1 LCLSPERY
9 SYPVPGLFATFF
21 IAASLACY
29 ENGTRER
36 VDGKTSKTHLAAGL
50 AERLSCYE
58 NGTIP
63 VPKLALQLF
72 RLQEH
77 MSEKKLYP
85 KAREKKPYT
94 CPAFVTF
101 RPDAVQAKK
110 MAETFLPGSD
120 DECLKLI
127 TEMKSHGMGV
137 VGSGDPRKPGKN
149 NG

>member
-1 LCLSPERY
+1 
-9 SYPVPGLFATFF
+9 
-21 IAASLACY
+21 
-29 ENGTRER
+29 
-36 VDGKTSKTHLAAGL
+36 
-50 AERLSCYE
+50 
-58 NGTIP
+58 
-63 VPKLALQLF
+63 
-72 RLQEH
+72 

-110 MAETFLPGSD
+110 MAETLLPGSD

-137 VGSGDPRKPGKN
+137 AGSGDPRKPGKN